1 MKNLI
6 IVFVLFSITVFAQ
19 TKPTKVD
26 ENTIQISKSKTTTEV
41 VKYDYDFLV
50 EQKVRIT
57 ADLLAYT
64 IARQKEIDEID
75 TLLLECKNLGIVGKP
90 KLTEPIK

>member
-26 ENTIQISKSKTTTEV
+26 ENTIQISKSKITTEV

>member
-1 MKNLI
+1 MKKLI

-26 ENTIQISKSKTTTEV
+26 ENTIQISKSKITTEV

>member
-50 EQKVRIT
+50 EQRVRIITDAT
-57 ADLLAYT
+57 AYAL
-64 IARQKEIDEID
+64 ARQKDIDEID
-75 TLLLECKNLGIVGKP
+75 ALLLECKKLGIVGRP
-90 KLTEPIK
+90 RLTKPIK